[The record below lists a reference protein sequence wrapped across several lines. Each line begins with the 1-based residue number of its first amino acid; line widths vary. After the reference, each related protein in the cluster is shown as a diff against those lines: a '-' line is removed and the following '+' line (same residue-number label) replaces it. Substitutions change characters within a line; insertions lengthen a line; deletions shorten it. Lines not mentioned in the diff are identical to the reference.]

1 MFDKTSKQGTF
12 FLDLFSLVEIVDKLK
27 LVKDVHK
34 YNDYINDTNLV
45 LASDEV
51 ETIGKH
57 LKMRKVLLC
66 ETVIKSL
73 EDYGE
78 ELSLDP

>member
-1 MFDKTSKQGTF
+1 MTKTSKQGTF

-51 ETIGKH
+51 ETISEAFEG
-57 LKMRKVLLC
+57 
-66 ETVIKSL
+66 
-73 EDYGE
+73 EDVA
-78 ELSLDP
+78 SLDP

>member
-1 MFDKTSKQGTF
+1 MTKTSKQGTF
-12 FLDLFSLVEIVDKLK
+12 FLNLFSLVEIVDKLK

-51 ETIGKH
+51 ETISEAFEG
-57 LKMRKVLLC
+57 
-66 ETVIKSL
+66 
-73 EDYGE
+73 EDVA
-78 ELSLDP
+78 SLDP